1 MTITLN
7 FDSLDDFIKSYGSIA
22 ATIEECKKAKMII
35 AGPQSTEA
43 PQPAKTAAKT
53 APKAEKPADIGKP
66 IEMDAPAVDIVAVR
80 AALAALMRSGKR
92 DAVTDILSRFG
103 AENVTSLKP
112 EDYSAVVSAC
122 SEVK

>member
-22 ATIEECKKAKMII
+22 ATIEECKKAKTII

-43 PQPAKTAAKT
+43 PQPAKT

-92 DAVTDILSRFG
+92 DAVADILSRFG
-103 AENVTSLKP
+103 AENVTGLKP

>member
-22 ATIEECKKAKMII
+22 ATIEECRKAKTIT
-35 AGPQSTEA
+35 AEA

-92 DAVTDILSRFG
+92 DAVADILSRFD
-103 AENVTSLKP
+103 AENVTALKP
-112 EDYSAVVSAC
+112 EDYSAVVLAC